1 LIPGWAAEDS
11 GARFS
16 DLSGEVQ
23 VRAGDDEEGWN
34 FAKLDMRLNVD
45 DHVKTGDNSSA
56 ILSFADMTTFVMK
69 PDSEIILSSPAGKDS
84 VVKLL
89 AGNLWVN
96 VKKMVKD
103 GSMDIEMGQAVA
115 GIKGTNITCQTSENE
130 DRIQVLRGLAE
141 VLIRETQERV
151 QVTEGEEL
159 VVKKGGQT
167 QKTEIDVDKVNE
179 EWKDQVSKLG
189 ANIQLEDIPDTIQG
203 MLQSESQEF
212 AALSD
217 AFKDLLAATPPDLAE
232 IMEFRKAAERFIGV
246 IMEDLLILAAMRAKI
261 DRELAGAAG
270 DAAATTQL
278 LGYQKMVN
286 DAQQKIQGFQNEIAK
301 MLKAQFKVGTIGDVA
316 ELERW
321 QGDLANILE
330 PVEEIM
336 REVSARPTGI
346 SQYWFMNALDQ
357 CTEALNDLGELLAQV
372 QNYLDQNPQDTA
384 AQALVKTI
392 GAKQTQISGLLK
404 DLAVVEIDGAVLTE
418 LQQIDDLMSNAVI
431 LLNQQIDSYNTQVA
445 GADAERRL
453 SASLAVLRD
462 FSKARRLFLNAQRL
476 YDSIMRST
484 AGQKFRTAE
493 QEEMMALF
501 DRIQNIYHQ
510 VGIGAELLES
520 RLNDLKSQLGQFL
533 SR

>member
-1 LIPGWAAEDS
+1 MLIPGWAAEDS

-167 QKTEIDVDKVNE
+167 QKTT
-179 EWKDQVSKLG
+179 L
-189 ANIQLEDIPDTIQG
+189 
-203 MLQSESQEF
+203 
-212 AALSD
+212 
-217 AFKDLLAATPPDLAE
+217 
-232 IMEFRKAAERFIGV
+232 
-246 IMEDLLILAAMRAKI
+246 
-261 DRELAGAAG
+261 
-270 DAAATTQL
+270 
-278 LGYQKMVN
+278 
-286 DAQQKIQGFQNEIAK
+286 
-301 MLKAQFKVGTIGDVA
+301 
-316 ELERW
+316 
-321 QGDLANILE
+321 
-330 PVEEIM
+330 
-336 REVSARPTGI
+336 
-346 SQYWFMNALDQ
+346 
-357 CTEALNDLGELLAQV
+357 
-372 QNYLDQNPQDTA
+372 
-384 AQALVKTI
+384 
-392 GAKQTQISGLLK
+392 
-404 DLAVVEIDGAVLTE
+404 
-418 LQQIDDLMSNAVI
+418 
-431 LLNQQIDSYNTQVA
+431 
-445 GADAERRL
+445 
-453 SASLAVLRD
+453 
-462 FSKARRLFLNAQRL
+462 
-476 YDSIMRST
+476 
-484 AGQKFRTAE
+484 
-493 QEEMMALF
+493 
-501 DRIQNIYHQ
+501 
-510 VGIGAELLES
+510 
-520 RLNDLKSQLGQFL
+520 
-533 SR
+533 